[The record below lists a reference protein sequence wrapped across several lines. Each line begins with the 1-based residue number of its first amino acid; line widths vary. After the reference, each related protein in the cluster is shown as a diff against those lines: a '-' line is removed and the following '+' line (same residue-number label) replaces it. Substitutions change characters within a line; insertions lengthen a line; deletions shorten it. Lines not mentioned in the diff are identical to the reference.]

1 MDNLETIELFVDDL
15 DGGIDAISLVEYP
28 AIEETFVALS
38 KQKIELKTMDDEKRL
53 VIGLALVPNKKIYR
67 NNRGFEYNITFSEQT
82 VRKASEKYLKSLKI
96 HNTTVEHEMEVDGV
110 FLTESWIVEDSE
122 KDKTAIYNL
131 NAPVGAWAVSMR
143 IENDDV
149 WENVKQGKYLG
160 FSIEGIFTEQEQLS
174 AQDVEAMEKID
185 ELLDEYQDS
194 INNA

>member
-1 MDNLETIELFVDDL
+1 
-15 DGGIDAISLVEYP
+15 
-28 AIEETFVALS
+28 
-38 KQKIELKTMDDEKRL
+38 
-53 VIGLALVPNKKIYR
+53 
-67 NNRGFEYNITFSEQT
+67 
-82 VRKASEKYLKSLKI
+82 
-96 HNTTVEHEMEVDGV
+96 
-110 FLTESWIVEDSE
+110 
-122 KDKTAIYNL
+122 
-131 NAPVGAWAVSMR
+131 MR

>member
-1 MDNLETIELFVDDL
+1 
-15 DGGIDAISLVEYP
+15 
-28 AIEETFVALS
+28 
-38 KQKIELKTMDDEKRL
+38 
-53 VIGLALVPNKKIYR
+53 
-67 NNRGFEYNITFSEQT
+67 
-82 VRKASEKYLKSLKI
+82 
-96 HNTTVEHEMEVDGV
+96 MEVDGV